1 MSVQPELD
9 EATKARLRWEAERL
23 AAEQD
28 ISLKDAR
35 QIVWAD
41 YQDELAALTATAS
54 AAKPEAVPLDTP
66 VPEPPAPPVAIPAH
80 PVRGFWKA
88 SETTFFTPERLA
100 ANREQLNKVKQ
111 LIGLRSK

>member
-1 MSVQPELD
+1 MSVPPELD
-9 EATKARLRWEAERL
+9 DKTKARLRWEAERL
-23 AAEQD
+23 AAEQE

-41 YQDELAALTATAS
+41 YQDELAAHAATAS
-54 AAKPEAVPLDTP
+54 TTKSEVVPLVTP

-88 SETTFFTPERLA
+88 NETTFFTPERLA
-100 ANREQLNKVKQ
+100 ANREQLNKVKH

>member
-1 MSVQPELD
+1 MSAPTELD
-9 EATKARLRWEAERL
+9 EETKARLRWEAERL
-23 AAEQD
+23 AAEQE
-28 ISLKDAR
+28 ISLQDAR

-41 YQDELAALTATAS
+41 YQDEFAACVAIAE
-54 AAKPEAVPLDTP
+54 PETVVLDTQA
-66 VPEPPAPPVAIPAH
+66 PPAPLVDAPAH
-80 PVRGFWKA
+80 PGKGFWKA

>member
-1 MSVQPELD
+1 MSAPPELD
-9 EATKARLRWEAERL
+9 DETKARLRWEAERL
-23 AAEQD
+23 AAEQE
-28 ISLKDAR
+28 ISLQDAR

-41 YQDELAALTATAS
+41 YQDELAACVAIAE
-54 AAKPEAVPLDTP
+54 PETVALDTP
-66 VPEPPAPPVAIPAH
+66 VPEQPALLVDALAH
-80 PVRGFWKA
+80 HNGGFWKA

>member
-1 MSVQPELD
+1 MSAPPELD
-9 EATKARLRWEAERL
+9 EETKARLRWEAERL
-23 AAEQD
+23 AAEQE
-28 ISLKDAR
+28 ISLQDAR

-41 YQDELAALTATAS
+41 YQDELAAHAATAS
-54 AAKPEAVPLDTP
+54 TTKPEAVPLDTP
-66 VPEPPAPPVAIPAH
+66 VPEPPALLADAPAH
-80 PVRGFWKA
+80 HSGGFWKA

>member
-1 MSVQPELD
+1 MSAPPELD
-9 EATKARLRWEAERL
+9 EETKARLRWEAERL
-23 AAEQD
+23 AAERE
-28 ISLKDAR
+28 ISLQDAR

-41 YQDELAALTATAS
+41 YQDELAACMAIAE
-54 AAKPEAVPLDTP
+54 PETVALDTQA
-66 VPEPPAPPVAIPAH
+66 PPALLADAPAH
-80 PVRGFWKA
+80 HSRGFWKA

>member
-1 MSVQPELD
+1 
-9 EATKARLRWEAERL
+9 L
-23 AAEQD
+23 AAEQE
-28 ISLKDAR
+28 ISLQSAR

-41 YQDELAALTATAS
+41 YQDELAAYVAI
-54 AAKPEAVPLDTP
+54 AKPETVVLDTP
-66 VPEPPAPPVAIPAH
+66 VPELPASPVGAPAH
-80 PVRGFWKA
+80 HTRGFWKA